1 MIMIMFVFIVSIRS
15 DQGADLLGGLDPHD
29 HHRGWVALVL
39 VADIA
44 FLARDLLSQE
54 VERSQPGENSL
65 LVHFS
70 CENKTLAHYEI
81 FSAIMTIIVIF
92 TIMMIYAGN
101 VTES

>member
-1 MIMIMFVFIVSIRS
+1 MFVFIVSIRS

-44 FLARDLLSQE
+44 FLARGLSSQAA
-54 VERSQPGENSL
+54 ERSQPGEKSL
-65 LVHFS
+65 SVQFS
-70 CENKTLAHYEI
+70 CENKALAHDET
-81 FSAIMTIIVIF
+81 FSVIMTIIVIV
-92 TIMMIYAGN
+92 MMIYAGN

>member
-1 MIMIMFVFIVSIRS
+1 MLVLEADQRS
-15 DQGADLLGGLDPHD
+15 HLLGGLDPHD

-44 FLARDLLSQE
+44 FLARDLSSQE
-54 VERSQPGENSL
+54 AERWQPGEKSL
-65 LVHFS
+65 SVHFC
-70 CENKTLAHYEI
+70 CENKALAHDEI

>member
-1 MIMIMFVFIVSIRS
+1 MLVLEE

-44 FLARDLLSQE
+44 FLARDLSSKAAA
-54 VERSQPGENSL
+54 RSQPGENSL
-65 LVHFS
+65 SVHFC
-70 CENKTLAHYEI
+70 CENKALAHDEM

-101 VTES
+101 VTKS